1 MRSILL
7 NRSNWMMQETVNDS
21 QRNCSVKGKSVE
33 SKAWDGRVLHF
44 LYQKRR
50 KE

>member
-1 MRSILL
+1 
-7 NRSNWMMQETVNDS
+7 MMQETVNDS

-44 LYQKRR
+44 VSEE
-50 KE
+50 KERIIATQIGLWL